1 MKLTKRISCTCLL
14 STIILMTIF
23 FLHNITPFGDQTL
36 FAVDMNHQYIDFFKY
51 YKYVIEQAP
60 EQILYSFQ
68 KGIGGEMIQLWAYY
82 LMSPFNLIFL
92 LFKEEQFP
100 AAVTFLT
107 SLKLIM
113 ATATMH
119 LYIHKRS
126 HLDLIQEITLSLA
139 YGLMSYIV
147 VYHAN
152 IMWLDG
158 VIFLPLIVCYLE
170 ILLRTNRGGQLYAL
184 FLGITIISNY
194 YIGFMISLFLALYA
208 GYYLIVNINHSL
220 FENIKQYGKF
230 IAYSI
235 LGASLSAVIMLPNIE
250 LLRQGK
256 VADASLQWGNFISYT
271 PIDILSKQF
280 IGAFQYND
288 LINSPPHT
296 YVGIFAT
303 VLVLLYLI
311 NKNISFQKKIGALG
325 MLSILY
331 LSTMFDIL
339 NQIWHGGQFPVW
351 FPHRFSFIIS
361 FFILL
366 IAVESLE
373 HSTQINLV
381 TYGILT
387 TLVTLICLYYS
398 QLAYGFL
405 SNKKIIATWLIYII
419 VLTIWLE
426 KYRLKKWSYRLLLL
440 VTILD
445 LGLNQWLIMNNHGYT
460 VASEYIAYSKKLQ
473 EITTQLDQN
482 DNFYRVSFD
491 SHRRF
496 NDAMNG
502 HYNGLSHYSSNT
514 ERQSMALFNYLG
526 IPTYHYVLDYSHGT
540 WLTDALFNIKYSV
553 SVNEDRQDISILNH
567 ISTRFD
573 QKQYKLLADTDEYS
587 IRENSNRI
595 NLGTVVND
603 QVLLNKFIENNPIS
617 NQEMM
622 YQLLSQTDNKL
633 FSSSHLVFNDSY
645 NVTKK
650 QNYWQINDSEK
661 EAWIEYR
668 YHIDNS
674 QNPAYLML
682 PQHLT
687 SELVNIAINDTT
699 IQYAERF
706 NANQVIS
713 IPNTSPAEENIIR
726 INLKQDNIML
736 GELSIHELNKE
747 LFTETLS
754 NQKMFQ
760 EEIFMHSYIKGK
772 IEATEDGSY
781 MLTSIPYDKNWQLK
795 IDGKKVDT
803 VKLLDTLLG
812 IPLKVG
818 QQTIELTYRP
828 TSLLIGAVVS
838 VVALISIIFGLVY
851 QRKEG
856 EYDE

>member
-1 MKLTKRISCTCLL
+1 
-14 STIILMTIF
+14 MTIF

-139 YGLMSYIV
+139 YGLMSYIM

-311 NKNISFQKKIGALG
+311 NKNISFQKK
-325 MLSILY
+325 
-331 LSTMFDIL
+331 
-339 NQIWHGGQFPVW
+339 
-351 FPHRFSFIIS
+351 
-361 FFILL
+361 
-366 IAVESLE
+366 
-373 HSTQINLV
+373 
-381 TYGILT
+381 
-387 TLVTLICLYYS
+387 
-398 QLAYGFL
+398 LAH
-405 SNKKIIATWLIYII
+405 W
-419 VLTIWLE
+419 E
-426 KYRLKKWSYRLLLL
+426 C
-440 VTILD
+440 
-445 LGLNQWLIMNNHGYT
+445 
-460 VASEYIAYSKKLQ
+460 
-473 EITTQLDQN
+473 
-482 DNFYRVSFD
+482 
-491 SHRRF
+491 
-496 NDAMNG
+496 
-502 HYNGLSHYSSNT
+502 
-514 ERQSMALFNYLG
+514 
-526 IPTYHYVLDYSHGT
+526 
-540 WLTDALFNIKYSV
+540 
-553 SVNEDRQDISILNH
+553 
-567 ISTRFD
+567 
-573 QKQYKLLADTDEYS
+573 
-587 IRENSNRI
+587 
-595 NLGTVVND
+595 
-603 QVLLNKFIENNPIS
+603 
-617 NQEMM
+617 
-622 YQLLSQTDNKL
+622 
-633 FSSSHLVFNDSY
+633 
-645 NVTKK
+645 
-650 QNYWQINDSEK
+650 
-661 EAWIEYR
+661 
-668 YHIDNS
+668 
-674 QNPAYLML
+674 
-682 PQHLT
+682 
-687 SELVNIAINDTT
+687 
-699 IQYAERF
+699 
-706 NANQVIS
+706 
-713 IPNTSPAEENIIR
+713 
-726 INLKQDNIML
+726 
-736 GELSIHELNKE
+736 
-747 LFTETLS
+747 
-754 NQKMFQ
+754 
-760 EEIFMHSYIKGK
+760 
-772 IEATEDGSY
+772 
-781 MLTSIPYDKNWQLK
+781 
-795 IDGKKVDT
+795 
-803 VKLLDTLLG
+803 
-812 IPLKVG
+812 
-818 QQTIELTYRP
+818 
-828 TSLLIGAVVS
+828 
-838 VVALISIIFGLVY
+838 
-851 QRKEG
+851 
-856 EYDE
+856 